1 MCFVFVDF
9 VDEEL
14 FLQFCRVWKHLAEP
28 QEAYVG
34 LRNLLAALQEAFVGV
49 RNLLAVLQEAFVSL
63 RNLLALLREGFAGVF
78 IDNLISMI

>member
-1 MCFVFVDF
+1 MCFVFIDF

-14 FLQFCRVWKHLAEP
+14 FLQFCRVWK
-28 QEAYVG
+28 
-34 LRNLLAALQEAFVGV
+34 RLAALQEAFVGV

-78 IDNLISMI
+78 IDNFSMKL